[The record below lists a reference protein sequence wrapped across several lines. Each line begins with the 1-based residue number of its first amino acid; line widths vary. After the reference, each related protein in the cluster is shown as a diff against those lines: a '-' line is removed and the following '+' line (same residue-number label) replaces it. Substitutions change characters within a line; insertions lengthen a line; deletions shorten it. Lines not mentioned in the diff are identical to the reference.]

1 MTTGETIPVGVAFG
15 SNEGDRLANL
25 QAARARIRMLPHVI
39 NGSGEAGW
47 CAPVFETEPV
57 DCPPGA
63 GPFLNTVVE
72 IPWLPAVS
80 PTTLLTGLR
89 GIENALGRPTRHPR
103 HAPRTVDLDILYFG
117 GLRLDL
123 PELTIPHP
131 RLAQRRF
138 VLAPLAAI
146 RPGLVLP
153 GQTRTVSELLRTLDS
168 EGKVTLYATHW

>member
-1 MTTGETIPVGVAFG
+1 M
-15 SNEGDRLANL
+15 
-25 QAARARIRMLPHVI
+25 
-39 NGSGEAGW
+39 
-47 CAPVFETEPV
+47 
-57 DCPPGA
+57 
-63 GPFLNTVVE
+63 
-72 IPWLPAVS
+72 
-80 PTTLLTGLR
+80 
-89 GIENALGRPTRHPR
+89 
-103 HAPRTVDLDILYFG
+103 DLDILYFG